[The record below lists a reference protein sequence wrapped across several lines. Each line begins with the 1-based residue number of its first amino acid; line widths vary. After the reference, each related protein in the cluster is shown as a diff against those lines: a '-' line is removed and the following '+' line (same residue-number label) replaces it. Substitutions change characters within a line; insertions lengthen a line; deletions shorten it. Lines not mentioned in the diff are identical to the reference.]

1 MSLAF
6 INALIFSLFFSFQ
19 FEANKV
25 ANIKVNSNTEITWQ
39 YLGNHLMAQE
49 NFIFMYLGY
58 FQIKHNFFKSLWRV
72 KKMFTL

>member
-19 FEANKV
+19 FEANKF
-25 ANIKVNSNTEITWQ
+25 ANMKVNSNIEITWQ
-39 YLGNHLMAQE
+39 YLGSHLVAQE

-58 FQIKHNFFKSLWRV
+58 FQIKHNFLKLLWRV
-72 KKMFTL
+72 KRMFTL